1 MKLVI
6 EAFRSAVT
14 APVSSI
20 VTALIIGGVCAAIL
34 STTGQTV
41 QAEQQV
47 LGQIDAAGT
56 RSIVISDA
64 QGTAGMTSQSVER
77 ISQLSGI
84 EWVIGLGPAFDVRP
98 AANPGGDPVAV
109 RTVHGDL
116 PPQVSATLPPVGRA
130 IAGTAAI
137 GTLGFKTP
145 YGGVSGDR
153 GDLAVSGMFAARE
166 PLAFLD
172 RSILTA
178 PTKTDDAVRTSQI
191 LVTDSRLVAQTA
203 DAALSVLAP
212 ENPTSVAVETS
223 ETLASVRA
231 AVQGELGRSGRQLV
245 TLVLTAGLVLT
256 ALNVYGTVTSRRRDF
271 GRRRALGASR
281 PTIIGLIAAQTTI
294 TAIFGA
300 ALGTAV
306 TSIVLIETTGE
317 PPDARFAVAIA
328 ALATIA
334 ALVAAIPPGLVAA
347 YRDPVRILRVP

>member
-1 MKLVI
+1 MKLVS

-20 VTALIIGGVCAAIL
+20 VTVTIIGGVCAAIL

-64 QGTAGMTSQSVER
+64 QGTAGMTDQSVER
-77 ISQLSGI
+77 LSRISGV

-98 AANPGGDPVAV
+98 VANPGSGPVAV

-116 PPQVSATLPPVGRA
+116 PAQIGATLPPVGRA
-130 IAGTAAI
+130 IAGTEAI
-137 GTLGFKTP
+137 QTLGFTTP
-145 YGGVSGDR
+145 YGGVSGEH
-153 GDLAVSGMFAARE
+153 GDLAVSGTFEASD

-178 PTKTDDAVRTSQI
+178 PAATDNAVRTIQI
-191 LVTDSRLVAQTA
+191 LVADSRLVAQTA
-203 DAALSVLAP
+203 EATLLVLAP
-212 ENPTSVAVETS
+212 QDPSSVAVETS

-231 AVQGELGRSGRQLV
+231 AVQGELGRYGRQLV

-300 ALGTAV
+300 ALGTAI
-306 TSIVLIETTGE
+306 TSFVLIATTGN
-317 PPDARFAVAIA
+317 PPDPRFAIAIT

-334 ALVAAIPPGLVAA
+334 ALIAAIPPALVAA